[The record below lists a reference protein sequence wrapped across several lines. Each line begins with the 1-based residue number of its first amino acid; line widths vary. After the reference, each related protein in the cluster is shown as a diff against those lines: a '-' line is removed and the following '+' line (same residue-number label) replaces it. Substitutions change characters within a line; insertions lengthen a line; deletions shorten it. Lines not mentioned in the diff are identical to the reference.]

1 MQWVD
6 SLGQSLFQSSEE
18 GGVVSAEVG
27 LALCLGVK
35 DGAFG
40 AGWSEEG
47 YLKTASHT
55 WICVEL
61 ILELSCT
68 DVGLNLRDQINAV
81 AAVASAATVLDLDN
95 VLCVLVAL
103 DFVGFPS
110 GLHNF
115 SLYLLYNS
123 RIIFR

>member
-1 MQWVD
+1 M
-6 SLGQSLFQSSEE
+6 
-18 GGVVSAEVG
+18 EVG
-27 LALCLGVK
+27 LGLCLGVEEVAL
-35 DGAFG
+35 GASRG
-40 AGWSEEG
+40 EEG
-47 YLKTASHT
+47 DLKTASHT

-68 DVGLNLRDQINAV
+68 DVGLNLRDQIEAV
-81 AAVASAATVLDLDN
+81 TAVASAATVLNLDN

-123 RIIFR
+123 RIILYNSRIIFI

>member
-1 MQWVD
+1 VK
-6 SLGQSLFQSSEE
+6 
-18 GGVVSAEVG
+18 EV
-27 LALCLGVK
+27 AL
-35 DGAFG
+35 G
-40 AGWSEEG
+40 AGRSEKG
-47 YLKTASHT
+47 DLKTASHT
-55 WICVEL
+55 RICVEL

-68 DVGLNLRDQINAV
+68 DVGLYLRDQINAV

-103 DFVGFPS
+103 DFVRFPF

>member
-1 MQWVD
+1 MV
-6 SLGQSLFQSSEE
+6 SLGQSLFQSCEE
-18 GGVVSAEVG
+18 RGVVRAEVS
-27 LALCLGVK
+27 LALCLRVK
-35 DGAFG
+35 EGAFG
-40 AGWSEEG
+40 AGRCEEG
-47 YLKTASHT
+47 DLKTACYSR
-55 WICVEL
+55 ICVEL
-61 ILELSCT
+61 VFELSCT

-115 SLYLLYNS
+115 SLYLLYNR